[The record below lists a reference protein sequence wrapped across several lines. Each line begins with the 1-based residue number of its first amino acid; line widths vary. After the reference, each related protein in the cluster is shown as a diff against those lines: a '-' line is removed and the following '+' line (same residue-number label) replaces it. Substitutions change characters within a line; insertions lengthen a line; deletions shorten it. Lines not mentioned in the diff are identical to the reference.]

1 MDVAFCALDLEAMIL
16 YFAGAKNGVTIIRNS
31 EIIQYKGN
39 RKAIGNTGS
48 EDHDLYTTHE
58 IKIEKNDIIYTFTDG
73 IVDQFGGPSGKKFM
87 SKRVRELLLSITHLP
102 LNEQKDLIEKAFFDW
117 KGDLEQI
124 DDVLVIGVKI

>member
-1 MDVAFCALDLEAMIL
+1 
-16 YFAGAKNGVTIIRNS
+16 
-31 EIIQYKGN
+31 
-39 RKAIGNTGS
+39 
-48 EDHDLYTTHE
+48 
-58 IKIEKNDIIYTFTDG
+58 
-73 IVDQFGGPSGKKFM
+73 M